1 LPARDGQ
8 SSDGNGTKLQ
18 PGPSHAPESNNARD
32 DLDLLKAAV
41 REAGDIAR
49 RFFGT
54 DYKRWSK
61 TGGSPVTEAD
71 LAVDNFLRETL
82 TTARPD
88 YGWLSE
94 ESPDDAVRLTRQ
106 MVFVVDPIDGTI
118 AFLKG
123 RPHFTICAAVVADGS
138 PVAGAVYNPMSDEL
152 YAARAGGGAF
162 RNGTAVRV
170 SERALLAGCAMLG
183 DRSQLERA
191 PWPAMHVQNRNSIAL
206 RLALVADASADAAVS
221 LSAKRDWD
229 LAAADIIVQ
238 EAGGQVSDLSGAP
251 LRYNGPDA
259 VQPGLIAA
267 GPALHQQIVSLL
279 ERKAAI

>member
-1 LPARDGQ
+1 MRDGQ

-18 PGPSHAPESNNARD
+18 PESSHAPESNNARD
-32 DLDLLKAAV
+32 DLELLKAAV